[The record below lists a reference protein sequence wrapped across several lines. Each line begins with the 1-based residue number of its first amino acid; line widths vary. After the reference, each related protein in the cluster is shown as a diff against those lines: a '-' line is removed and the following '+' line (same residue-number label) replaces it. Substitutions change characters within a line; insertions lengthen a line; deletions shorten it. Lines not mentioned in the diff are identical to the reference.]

1 MRTPD
6 LFKSIQSV
14 ESVFIYSDSRHCE
27 RSEAATIQPFN
38 LPSALKIRSMAAPQ
52 LLNAYQTGDLV
63 GPVLAYTFI
72 LLMTIE
78 LIYVFVKYVVTSNK

>member
-1 MRTPD
+1 
-6 LFKSIQSV
+6 
-14 ESVFIYSDSRHCE
+14 
-27 RSEAATIQPFN
+27 
-38 LPSALKIRSMAAPQ
+38 MAAPQ

-78 LIYVFVKYVVTSNK
+78 LIYVFVKYVITSNK